1 MRKKQKMVFTK
12 SVHKL
17 LIGGLLVSMITG
29 CANIGANYRPV
40 VDTKGIDL
48 NRYEADLGECQQFA
62 NQTAGAGESAAAG
75 AAAGAVFGA
84 LLAAAAGGG
93 TSRKSTAGVGA
104 VTGAAGAAGQG
115 ENNQRNVIRRCLS
128 GRGYKVLQ

>member
-1 MRKKQKMVFTK
+1 MTIRK
-12 SVHKL
+12 SIHKP
-17 LIGGLLVSMITG
+17 LIGFLLVSVISG
-29 CANIGANYRPV
+29 CANTGAAYRPV
-40 VDTKGIDL
+40 VDTKGVDL

-62 NQTAGAGESAAAG
+62 NQTASAGQAAAAG

-93 TSRKSTAGVGA
+93 NSKKSTAGVGA
-104 VTGAAGAAGQG
+104 LTGAAGAAGQG
-115 ENNQRNVIRRCLS
+115 ETNQRDVIRRCLA

>member
-1 MRKKQKMVFTK
+1 MFIIRK
-12 SVHKL
+12 SIHKTLVTGL
-17 LIGGLLVSMITG
+17 LISMITG
-29 CANIGANYRPV
+29 CANTGANYRPV

-48 NRYEADLGECQQFA
+48 ARYEADLGECQQFA
-62 NQTAGAGESAAAG
+62 NQTASAGQAAAAG

-93 TSRKSTAGVGA
+93 NSKKSTAGVGA
-104 VTGAAGAAGQG
+104 LTGAAGAAGQG
-115 ENNQRNVIRRCLS
+115 ETNQRDVIRRCLA

>member
-1 MRKKQKMVFTK
+1 MNK
-12 SVHKL
+12 SLVKA
-17 LIGGLLVSMITG
+17 ITAVLLVSLTAG
-29 CANIGANYRPV
+29 CANTGANYRPV
-40 VDTKGIDL
+40 VDTKGVDL
-48 NRYEADLGECQQFA
+48 NKYEADLGECQQYA

-93 TSRKSTAGVGA
+93 ANRRGTAGVGA
-104 VTGAAGAAGQG
+104 VSGAAGAGAQG
-115 ENNQRNVIRRCLS
+115 ENNQRNVIRRCLA